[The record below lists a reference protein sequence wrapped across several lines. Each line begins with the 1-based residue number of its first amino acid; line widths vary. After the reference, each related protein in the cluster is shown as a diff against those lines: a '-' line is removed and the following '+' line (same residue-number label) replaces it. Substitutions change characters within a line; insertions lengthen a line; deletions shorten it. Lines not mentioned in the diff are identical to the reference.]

1 MILSNI
7 LAAYTAN
14 YGWDLMERIIVLLD
28 LLGGL
33 GIFLLGI
40 KMMSDGLQKAAGD
53 NLRKIISGATRNR
66 FTATLSGMAATS
78 IIQSSSAT
86 TVMVVGFASAGLLT
100 LTQSLGIIF
109 GANIGTTT
117 TAWLISILGFKVD
130 ISVFAMPMIGI
141 GFFSQFIKKIPVM
154 RRIGEAMLGFGLL
167 FLGLSLIK
175 GSIPDWQNSSATVEW
190 ITKFRPDTLLS
201 LLGAIGVGTVLTVIL
216 QSSSAVM
223 ALTLTCAAKGLIDY
237 PTACALVLGENIGTT
252 ITANIAA
259 IGAPLCAK
267 RAALGHLMFN
277 IIGVIWAVI
286 LFNPMLDLV
295 SLIIPGST
303 QGTSQEVLLTSIPFH
318 LAAFHTVFNVINTCV
333 MLIFI
338 KQFEKLIMLVIPL
351 RKSEHNQTDLLYL
364 KAGITTTPEL
374 FIEAARREIDRM
386 AGVVEAIISKNI
398 YALKTERDELF
409 ERTVEEVFLKEKDS
423 DVLEYKINNFLKNL
437 AHEQLSRDMVG
448 EVMSLLDLTN
458 YLEKMA
464 DHGDK
469 IAQLLKKARSQ
480 KAFEAQDYE
489 HLEVIGLK
497 VKNIIKEARFTILD
511 YSVNKESLIQRALK
525 REAELNEMRD
535 NFREDKTTRI
545 FTQKD
550 SSAAALTLYCDILT
564 SFEKL
569 GDYALNIVETTTGLK
584 EKYRDY
590 KLFMTQ
596 LNAGNTKRGKVYAG

>member
-1 MILSNI
+1 MKGIILF
-7 LAAYTAN
+7 
-14 YGWDLMERIIVLLD
+14 LD

-33 GIFLLGI
+33 GVFLLGI

-100 LTQSLGIIF
+100 LTQSLGVIF

-141 GFFSQFIKKIPVM
+141 GFFSQFVKKWPVV

-175 GSIPDWQNSSATVEW
+175 GAIPDLQNSSAVVEW
-190 ITKFRPDTLLS
+190 ITKFRPDTFLS
-201 LLGAIGVGTVLTVIL
+201 LLGAIGVGGILTVIF

-259 IGAPLCAK
+259 IGAPLTAK

-277 IIGVIWAVI
+277 LIGVVWAVI
-286 LFNPMLDLV
+286 FFNPLLDLV
-295 SLIIPGST
+295 SLIVPGST
-303 QGTSQEVLLTSIPFH
+303 EGTAQEVLLMSIPFH
-318 LAAFHTVFNVINTCV
+318 LSAFHTVFNVINTCI

-351 RKSEHNQTDLLYL
+351 KKSEYNQTDLIYL
-364 KAGITTTPEL
+364 KAGITSTPEL

-386 AGVVEAIISKNI
+386 AGIIETILSKNI
-398 YALKTERDELF
+398 HALKTDSDKLF
-409 ERTVEEVFLKEKDS
+409 ERTVEDVHLKEKAS
-423 DVLEYKINNFLKNL
+423 DVLEYKINGFLENL
-437 AHEQLSRDMVG
+437 AHEQLSRDMIT

-469 IAQLLKKARSQ
+469 IAVLLKKARGQ
-480 KAFEAQDYE
+480 KSFDAKDYE
-489 HLEVIGLK
+489 NLELIGLK
-497 VKNIIKEARFTILD
+497 VKKIVKEARLTILD
-511 YSVNKESLIQRALK
+511 YSLNKEAAIKRALE
-525 REAELNEMRD
+525 REAELNEMRH
-535 NFREDKTTRI
+535 NFREDKTARI
-545 FTQKD
+545 FEQKQ
-550 SSAAALTLYCDILT
+550 SSLSALTLYADILT
-564 SFEKL
+564 SFEKI
-569 GDYALNIVETTTGLK
+569 GDYALNIVETTTGLR
-584 EKYRDY
+584 EKYKDY
-590 KLFMTQ
+590 KLLMPFTKGMDKKGE
-596 LNAGNTKRGKVYAG
+596 NAYAG

>member
-1 MILSNI
+1 MKGIILF
-7 LAAYTAN
+7 
-14 YGWDLMERIIVLLD
+14 LD

-33 GIFLLGI
+33 GVFLLGI

-100 LTQSLGIIF
+100 LTQSLGVIF

-141 GFFSQFIKKIPVM
+141 GFFSQFVKKWPVV

-175 GSIPDWQNSSATVEW
+175 GAIPDLQNSSAVVEW
-190 ITKFRPDTLLS
+190 ITKFRPDTFLS
-201 LLGAIGVGTVLTVIL
+201 LLGAIGVGGILTVIF

-259 IGAPLCAK
+259 IGAPLTAK

-277 IIGVIWAVI
+277 LIGVVWAVI
-286 LFNPMLDLV
+286 FFNPLLDLV
-295 SLIIPGST
+295 SLIVPGST
-303 QGTSQEVLLTSIPFH
+303 EGTAQEVLLMSIPFH
-318 LAAFHTVFNVINTCV
+318 LSAFHTVFNVINTCI

-351 RKSEHNQTDLLYL
+351 KKSEYNQTDLIYL
-364 KAGITTTPEL
+364 KAGITSTPEL

-386 AGVVEAIISKNI
+386 AGIIETILSKNI
-398 YALKTERDELF
+398 HALKTDSDKLF
-409 ERTVEEVFLKEKDS
+409 ERTVEDVHLKEKAS
-423 DVLEYKINNFLKNL
+423 DVLEYKINGFLKNL
-437 AHEQLSRDMVG
+437 AHEQLSRDMIT

-469 IAQLLKKARSQ
+469 IAVLLKKARGQ
-480 KAFEAQDYE
+480 KSFDAKDYE
-489 HLEVIGLK
+489 NLELIGLK
-497 VKNIIKEARFTILD
+497 VKKIVKEARLTILD
-511 YSVNKESLIQRALK
+511 YSLNKEAAIKRALE
-525 REAELNEMRD
+525 REAELNEMRH
-535 NFREDKTTRI
+535 NFREDKTARI
-545 FTQKD
+545 FEQKQ
-550 SSAAALTLYCDILT
+550 SSLSALTLYADILT
-564 SFEKL
+564 SFEKI
-569 GDYALNIVETTTGLK
+569 GDYALNIVETTTGLR
-584 EKYRDY
+584 EKYKDY
-590 KLFMTQ
+590 KLLMPFTKGMDKKGE
-596 LNAGNTKRGKVYAG
+596 NAYAG

>member
-1 MILSNI
+1 MKGIILC
-7 LAAYTAN
+7 
-14 YGWDLMERIIVLLD
+14 LD

-33 GIFLLGI
+33 GVFLLGI

-100 LTQSLGIIF
+100 LTQSLGVIF

-141 GFFSQFIKKIPVM
+141 GFFSQFVKKWAVV

-175 GSIPDWQNSSATVEW
+175 GAIPDLQNSSAVVEW
-190 ITKFRPDTLLS
+190 ITKFRPDTFLS
-201 LLGAIGVGTVLTVIL
+201 LLGAIGVGGILTVIF

-259 IGAPLCAK
+259 IGAPLTAK

-277 IIGVIWAVI
+277 LIGVVWAVI
-286 LFNPMLDLV
+286 FFNPLLDLV
-295 SLIIPGST
+295 SLIVPGST
-303 QGTSQEVLLTSIPFH
+303 EGTAQEVLLMSIPFH
-318 LAAFHTVFNVINTCV
+318 LSAFHTVFNVINTCI

-351 RKSEHNQTDLLYL
+351 KKSEYNQTDLIYL
-364 KAGITTTPEL
+364 KAGITSTPEL

-386 AGVVEAIISKNI
+386 AGIIETILSKNI
-398 YALKTERDELF
+398 HALKTDSDKLF
-409 ERTVEEVFLKEKDS
+409 ERTVEDVHLKEKAS
-423 DVLEYKINNFLKNL
+423 DVLEYKINGFLKNL
-437 AHEQLSRDMVG
+437 AHEQLSRDMIT

-469 IAQLLKKARSQ
+469 IAVLLKKARGQ
-480 KAFEAQDYE
+480 KSFDAKDYE
-489 HLEVIGLK
+489 NLELIGLK
-497 VKNIIKEARFTILD
+497 VKKIVKEARLTILD
-511 YSVNKESLIQRALK
+511 YSLNKEAAIKRALE
-525 REAELNEMRD
+525 REAELNEMRH
-535 NFREDKTTRI
+535 NFREDKTARI
-545 FTQKD
+545 FEQKQ
-550 SSAAALTLYCDILT
+550 SSLSALTLYADILT
-564 SFEKL
+564 SFEKI
-569 GDYALNIVETTTGLK
+569 GDYALNIVETTTGLR
-584 EKYRDY
+584 EKYKDY
-590 KLFMTQ
+590 KLLMPFTKGMDKKGE
-596 LNAGNTKRGKVYAG
+596 NAYAG

>member
-1 MILSNI
+1 MKGIILF
-7 LAAYTAN
+7 
-14 YGWDLMERIIVLLD
+14 LD

-33 GIFLLGI
+33 GVFLLGI

-100 LTQSLGIIF
+100 LTQSLGVIF

-141 GFFSQFIKKIPVM
+141 GFFSQFVKKWPVV

-175 GSIPDWQNSSATVEW
+175 GAIPDLQNSSAVVEW
-190 ITKFRPDTLLS
+190 ITKFRPDTFLS
-201 LLGAIGVGTVLTVIL
+201 LLGAIGVGGILTVIF

-259 IGAPLCAK
+259 IGAPLTAK

-277 IIGVIWAVI
+277 LIGVVWAVI
-286 LFNPMLDLV
+286 FFNPLLDLV
-295 SLIIPGST
+295 SLIVPGST
-303 QGTSQEVLLTSIPFH
+303 EGTAQEVLLMSIPFH
-318 LAAFHTVFNVINTCV
+318 LSAFHTVFNVINTCI

-351 RKSEHNQTDLLYL
+351 KKSEYNQTDLIYL
-364 KAGITTTPEL
+364 KAGITSTPEL

-386 AGVVEAIISKNI
+386 AGIIETILSKNI
-398 YALKTERDELF
+398 HALKTDSDKLF
-409 ERTVEEVFLKEKDS
+409 ERTVEDVHLKEKAS
-423 DVLEYKINNFLKNL
+423 DVLEYKINGFLKNL
-437 AHEQLSRDMVG
+437 AHEQLSRDMITD
-448 EVMSLLDLTN
+448 VMSLLDLTN

-469 IAQLLKKARSQ
+469 IAVLLKKARGQ
-480 KAFEAQDYE
+480 KSFDAKDYE
-489 HLEVIGLK
+489 NLELIGLK
-497 VKNIIKEARFTILD
+497 VKKIVKEARLTILD
-511 YSVNKESLIQRALK
+511 YSLNKEAAIKRALE
-525 REAELNEMRD
+525 REAELNEMRH
-535 NFREDKTTRI
+535 NFREDKTARI
-545 FTQKD
+545 FEQKQ
-550 SSAAALTLYCDILT
+550 SSLSALTLYADILT
-564 SFEKL
+564 SFEKI
-569 GDYALNIVETTTGLK
+569 GDYALNIVETTTGLR
-584 EKYRDY
+584 EKYKDY
-590 KLFMTQ
+590 KLLMPFTKGMDKKGE
-596 LNAGNTKRGKVYAG
+596 NAYAG